1 VSVEIEIRGHGGGI
15 GIVVL
20 GYENPAAANGGSDA
34 NWLLCKVR
42 VGIGPFRGE
51 VTATFATQHFAR
63 FRQELQALLGW
74 ERASAAFE
82 TDEQV
87 LEVKIEAKPTGA
99 ARISGIVR
107 WSSGP
112 SVAVSFTLDSDQSYL
127 GPILEALGAVTTQF
141 PVRG

>member
-1 VSVEIEIRGHGGGI
+1 MSVEIEIRGHGGGI

-20 GYENPAAANGGSDA
+20 GYENPAANGGSDA
-34 NWLLCKVR
+34 NWLSCNVR

-51 VTATFATQHFAR
+51 VSATFATQDFAR
-63 FRQELQALLGW
+63 FRQELRAVLGSQ
-74 ERASAAFE
+74 RASAAFE

-87 LEVKIEAKPTGA
+87 LQLKIEAKPTGA
-99 ARISGIVR
+99 TPISGTVR

-112 SVAVSFTLDSDQSYL
+112 SVVVSFTLDSDQSYL
-127 GPILEALGAVTTQF
+127 GSVLEGLDAVTAQF